1 VYLGIRLT
9 RPPLPLRALLIGIVY
24 FIAAA
29 ASVRFTRFDGGVAFI
44 WVANALLIVELS
56 LRRPANWPTI
66 LLFSALGSGTATSL
80 FGLGLAAAPG
90 IALAM
95 MLEAAGAAWLLRRLR
110 AGRLDLGSLE
120 GFVIFAAVAGL
131 VAPAV
136 GAVGGASVV
145 AYLTGAGFWSNW
157 LHWYIGHALGN
168 ILFAPILVLILNGE
182 LAREFGR
189 LRTRRRMEAL
199 ALSVAMAAIS
209 AIVFAQ
215 SALPI
220 LFLPLL
226 PMMAAAFRFGRI
238 GSAIS
243 IVLLA
248 VVGGALTLAGSG
260 PVQLI
265 HASSG
270 GKALFFQFYLVVTAF
285 MTLPV
290 AAVLQ
295 QSATLFRALRESE
308 ARYRLIADGSSDVIV
323 NLDRPGRIRYV
334 SPSITDLTGHD
345 PGALIG
351 SDAGR
356 LVLPE
361 DRAEIAATQRRA
373 LADPGSTFIAEYRS
387 LTMSGEIIWCETHT
401 RGVTDDQGR
410 VIGSVSQIRDIT
422 HHKELEAELAHA
434 AKTDTLTGIGNRRA
448 FDEMLDQRI
457 EDVRA
462 GRGEGCCAIFD
473 LDFFKLVNDRHGH
486 DAGDRVL
493 RTFADVAAASIR
505 EDDMIARLGGE
516 EFGLILW
523 GASLAEAHAVCERL
537 RREIEDLSIATR
549 AGPAIGVTFSGGITR
564 IVDGP
569 RDDVVREAD
578 EALYRAKNN
587 GRNRLEAAL

>member
-1 VYLGIRLT
+1 VT
-9 RPPLPLRALLIGIVY
+9 RPTLPLRAILIGMVY
-24 FIAAA
+24 FVAAA

-56 LRRPANWPTI
+56 LRRPAKWPVT
-66 LLFSALGSGTATSL
+66 LAFSALGSGTATAV

-90 IALAM
+90 ITLAM

-110 AGRLDLGSLE
+110 AGRLDLGSME
-120 GFVIFAAVAGL
+120 GFVIFAGVAGL
-131 VAPAV
+131 VAPSV

-157 LHWYIGHALGN
+157 LHWYVGHALGN
-168 ILFAPILVLILNGE
+168 ILFAPILVLILNGD
-182 LAREFGR
+182 LVREFGR
-189 LRTRRRMEAL
+189 LRPRRKWEAL
-199 ALSVAMAAIS
+199 ILSLVVAAIS
-209 AIVFAQ
+209 AGVFVQ

-226 PMMAAAFRFGRI
+226 PMMIAAFRFGRI

-248 VVGGALTLAGSG
+248 VVGGALTMTGSG

-270 GKALFFQFYLVVTAF
+270 GKALFFQFYLVATAF

-295 QSATLFRALRESE
+295 QSAAMFRALRESE
-308 ARYRLIADGSSDVIV
+308 ARYRLIAEGSNDVIV
-323 NLDRPGRIRYV
+323 NLDRAGRVRYV
-334 SPSITDLTGHD
+334 SPSITALTGHD

-361 DRAEIAATQRRA
+361 DRDEIIATQQRA
-373 LADPGSTFIAEYRS
+373 LTDPGATFIVEYRG

-401 RGVTDDQGR
+401 RGVTDDDGR

-422 HHKELEAELAHA
+422 HHKAIEAELEQA

-448 FDEMLDQRI
+448 FDEMIDQRI
-457 EDVRA
+457 ADVRA
-462 GRGEGCCAIFD
+462 GRGHGCCAILD
-473 LDFFKLVNDRHGH
+473 LDFFKLVNDRYGH

-505 EDDMIARLGGE
+505 EDDLIARLGGE

-523 GASLAEAHAVCERL
+523 SADLSEAHAVCERL

-549 AGPAIGVTFSGGITR
+549 AGSAIGVTFSGGLAQ
-564 IVDGP
+564 IVDGT
-569 RDDVVREAD
+569 RDDIVRQAD
-578 EALYRAKNN
+578 EALYRAKNS
-587 GRNRLEAAL
+587 GRNRLVAAA